1 MCFRLAGPATTVTVH
16 CPVPPRVEV
25 RTLWEAVSEIGE
37 RLARLVL
44 TPGQLDILTRA
55 PDMVCLV
62 GPPGT
67 GKTVVLVMVG
77 LQWLRQGHD
86 VHVVCTLY
94 ECIAVCRLIY
104 HQLTMTLRADPT
116 TPPTAGTV
124 HFHLFDLLYSGD
136 REVGRAVTTL
146 VAASRGQQLH
156 VLIDE
161 ATFSTFVRHYASM
174 FTPFHNCENVLLPLT
189 PSQSRKLSLLCFAKF
204 TITKRKDNFPT
215 ILYIFNFF

>member
-1 MCFRLAGPATTVTVH
+1 MCFRFAGPATTITVH
-16 CPVPPRVEV
+16 CPVPPRVQV
-25 RTLWEAVSEIGE
+25 RTLGEAVSEIGE

-55 PDMVCLV
+55 PDMVCLS

-86 VHVVCTLY
+86 VHVVCTSLAA
-94 ECIAVCRLIY
+94 IAVSRLIY
-104 HQLTMTLRADPT
+104 HQLTMTLREDPT

-124 HFHLFDLLYSGD
+124 HFHLFDLHSGD
-136 REVGRAVTTL
+136 SEVARAVTTL

-156 VLIDE
+156 ILMDE
-161 ATFSTFVRHYASM
+161 AVFSPGYV
-174 FTPFHNCENVLLPLT
+174 
-189 PSQSRKLSLLCFAKF
+189 
-204 TITKRKDNFPT
+204 
-215 ILYIFNFF
+215 